1 MINQYRTLI
10 TEILYVTPL
19 STKDLQ
25 GVVKDAIESAPFT
38 NFSEETFGLTLR
50 VMQDLDEIAGD
61 QSLGGWVT
69 TDGFKDC
76 WTVNIEEDE
85 LLEHVEFK
93 WVALLAG

>member
-38 NFSEETFGLTLR
+38 NFSEETFGLTLK